1 MLTKR
6 TKKKHLGLPY
16 VAKRF
21 FHLVQYSYF
30 KMIKTYLLFIF
41 SILSCS
47 LPLLAKPIDIFF
59 GTSGRS
65 AEGIYYVTFNPE
77 NGKFTP
83 TKLTANIGFPGFLTT
98 HPNGKIL
105 YSVGRW
111 DEGTGALGYHIGP
124 KGELKEFTRIVCPD
138 GGGCHIAVHPSGKF
152 LLTAQYGGG
161 SVALFPLDK
170 NGKLGEPTVTEH
182 EGGSKIVER
191 RQESPHPH
199 WTGFSPDGK
208 YALIPDLGLDQ
219 IVIYKVDTNGPA
231 IIHHGVAQSIPG
243 GGPRHMRFSMDGK
256 FIYLLNELSLS
267 VTTFAWDDKKG
278 TAKRLTT
285 TPAISE
291 EVKAGESFNSSAEI
305 LVHPSGKFVYS
316 SNRGHDT
323 VSVYQANP
331 KTGKLKVVQVQPIR
345 GAFPRNI
352 NLTPNAKWLL
362 AAGADSN
369 TVTAHRI
376 DQETGKLTYQRGSII
391 NVPSPIC
398 ILFVQ

>member
-1 MLTKR
+1 
-6 TKKKHLGLPY
+6 
-16 VAKRF
+16 
-21 FHLVQYSYF
+21 
-30 KMIKTYLLFIF
+30 MIKTYLLYILSIF
-41 SILSCS
+41 SFS

-59 GTSGRS
+59 GTGGRG
-65 AEGIYYVTFNPE
+65 AEGIYYATFNPE

-83 TKLTANIGFPGFLTT
+83 SKLAAEIGSPGFLTT
-98 HPNGKIL
+98 HPDGKIL
-105 YSVGRW
+105 YSLGRW
-111 DEGTGALGYHIGP
+111 DGGSGALGYHIGP
-124 KGELKEFTRIVCPD
+124 KGELKEFTRIACPD
-138 GGGCHIAVHPSGKF
+138 GGGAHIAIHPSGKF

-161 SVALFPLDK
+161 SVAMFPLDK
-170 NGKLGEPTVTEH
+170 EGNLQTPTVIEH
-182 EGGSKIVER
+182 QGGSKVVER

-219 IVIYKVDTNGPA
+219 IVIYKVDSKKPF
-231 IIHHGVAQSIPG
+231 ISKHGVAQSVPG
-243 GGPRHMRFSMDGK
+243 GGPRHMRFSTDGK

-267 VTTFAWDDKKG
+267 VTTFAWDAQKG

-285 TPAISE
+285 TPSLSE

-305 LVHPSGKFVYS
+305 LVHPNGQVVYS

-331 KTGKLKVVQVQPIR
+331 KTGKLKVIQVQPIR

-352 NLTPNAKWLL
+352 NLTPNANWLL

-369 TVTAHRI
+369 TVAAHRV
-376 DQETGKLTYQRGSII
+376 DPKTGKLTYQRGSVI

-398 ILFVQ
+398 ILFLD